1 MLKVLRLDISTYQ
14 KKDFQAKE
22 RALVEKLGFSSLST
36 LDFDADILISNSNT
50 EFHKIKPSEF
60 KNLKLLIHPNSG
72 YDNITLEWAKQNTTP
87 VIVGHEIRMNA
98 VIEYSLSCLLGHFA
112 SPPFV
117 KRWDKGRAWERKLLR
132 DQTIQL
138 IGYGH
143 IGKVLKE
150 SLAPI
155 VKKVFV
161 YDPYKNQNEQHP
173 EQCDVLMMA
182 ASLNPSSEK
191 IINADFL
198 KKLPSHA
205 LIINGAR
212 GRLID
217 QNALVDFL
225 KTSNDAYA
233 YLDVFENEPADFSP
247 FDQLNNVK
255 LCSHVAG
262 VYSALDAGILNFEE
276 KVLGDFSRLK
286 IDEFKAKYAEEN
298 LQNRI
303 HNNYIL

>member
-22 RALVEKLGFSSLST
+22 KALVERLGLQSLPE
-36 LDFDADILISNSNT
+36 LDFSADILISNSNT
-50 EFHKIKPSEF
+50 EFHKYKPTDF
-60 KNLKLLIHPNSG
+60 KNLKLLVHPNSG
-72 YDNITLEWAKQNTTP
+72 YDNITLEWAQQHKAP

-98 VIEYSLSCLLGHFA
+98 VIEYTLSCLFGHFA
-112 SPPFV
+112 VPPFV

-138 IGYGH
+138 IGFGH

-150 SLAPI
+150 SLAPV
-155 VKKVFV
+155 VKNIFV
-161 YDPYKNQNEQHP
+161 YDPYKNQNELHP
-173 EQCDVLMMA
+173 EDCDILIMA

-191 IINADFL
+191 IINADLL

-212 GRLID
+212 GKLID
-217 QNALVDFL
+217 QNALIEYLDHHP
-225 KTSNDAYA
+225 DAYA
-233 YLDVFENEPADFSP
+233 YLDVFENEPTDFSP
-247 FDQLNNVK
+247 FDKLSNVK

-262 VYSALDAGILNFEE
+262 VYAALDEGILNFEE
-276 KVLGDFSRLK
+276 KILRDFSRLDIADFQK
-286 IDEFKAKYAEEN
+286 KYAEEN

-303 HNNYIL
+303 HKNYIL